1 MIRIMSIHMAGF
13 GTRGSFTSDMNSD
26 KPLCYSFPPIVSSQ
40 PRILILGSMP
50 GVASLEAQQYYA
62 HPRNAFWPIMADL
75 FDLDKDWPY
84 PRRCEHLARAG
95 VTVWDVLKAC
105 HRPGSLD
112 QHIDPAS
119 IEANDFQQFFRQ
131 NPGIEAVFFNG
142 AKSEQLF
149 KRQVLPNLSADPVM
163 FKLPSTSPAHASL
176 NISEKLA
183 AWRIIKDYC

>member
-13 GTRGSFTSDMNSD
+13 DTRGSFTSDMSSA
-26 KPLCYSFPPIVSSQ
+26 KPLCYSFPPIVGSE

-75 FDLDKDWPY
+75 FDLDKNWPY

-95 VTVWDVLKAC
+95 ITVWDVLKAC

-119 IEANDFQQFFRQ
+119 IEANDFQHFFIQ
-131 NPGIEAVFFNG
+131 HPGIEAVFFNG
-142 AKSEQLF
+142 GKAEQLF
-149 KRQVLPNLSADPVM
+149 KRHVLPTVAEPPTLA
-163 FKLPSTSPAHASL
+163 KLPSTSPAHASL
-176 NISEKLA
+176 SFNQKLE